1 MVADH
6 ADRAVSLV
14 RTERFDVILSDVVMP
29 AKDGLTMLAEL
40 RELNVTS
47 PVIMIS
53 GQADIGMA
61 VRATKLGAADF
72 LEKPISTDKLMVS
85 VENALRLVRL
95 EEENRQL
102 RQRVGRHE
110 IVWRSQAMRRVMA
123 QVDRLGRVSR
133 ASASSARPAPARSW
147 LRVRS
152 TARARARS
160 RPS

>member
-1 MVADH
+1 MRVLIVDDDPNTLASLARAFRLGGHEAVVADN

-14 RTERFDVILSDVVMP
+14 RTERFDIILSDVVMP

-110 IVWRSQAMRRVMA
+110 NHLAESGHAPRDGAGRS
-123 QVDRLGRVSR
+123 
-133 ASASSARPAPARSW
+133 
-147 LRVRS
+147 
-152 TARARARS
+152 S
-160 RPS
+160 RPE